1 MSNTRLPQI
10 TVIGSLNKDLVTRT
24 TRIPAAG
31 ETLTSESFSTGS
43 GGKGANQAVA
53 CARLSR
59 HDRNAKS
66 DVRVSMIG
74 AVGDDSFGVDL
85 IDGLHRDNID
95 TTGVQTL
102 SHQSTGV
109 SIIIVETETG
119 ENRILF
125 SPGANRFFRPE
136 QLEVL
141 SSSHPNLIVLQLE
154 IPLNIVLQ
162 ALRAAK
168 ENGIDVLLN
177 PAPAMEMPDEAYPAI
192 THLVL
197 NETEASTLS
206 KMPGNDWERVARK
219 FQDLGVRNVIITL
232 GGEGVFYATGDQ
244 TGHIRAE
251 AVEVVDTTAAGDTF
265 VGAYAISVV
274 SQDPGGNYMGVEEAV
289 RRANK
294 AAAMTVQ
301 KHGAQDAIPY
311 MGEVPE

>member
-10 TVIGSLNKDLVTRT
+10 TVIGSLNKDFVTRT
-24 TRIPAAG
+24 SRIPAAG

-53 CARLSR
+53 CARISR

-66 DVRVSMIG
+66 DVRVNMIG

-95 TTGVQTL
+95 TTGVQTR
-102 SHQSTGV
+102 SHVSTGV
-109 SIIIVETETG
+109 SVIIVEAETG

-125 SPGANRFFRPE
+125 SPGANSFFKPE
-136 QLEVL
+136 QLEIL
-141 SSSHPNLIVLQLE
+141 SSDHPNLIILQLE

-162 ALRAAK
+162 ALRTAK
-168 ENGIDVLLN
+168 QNGIDVLLN

-197 NETEASTLS
+197 NETEATTLS

-244 TGHIRAE
+244 TGHVRAE
-251 AVEVVDTTAAGDTF
+251 PVEVIDTTAAGDTF
-265 VGAYAISVV
+265 VGAFAVSVV
-274 SQDPGGNYMGVEEAV
+274 SQDPSGEYMGVEEAV
-289 RRANK
+289 RKANK

-311 MGEVPE
+311 MGEVPG